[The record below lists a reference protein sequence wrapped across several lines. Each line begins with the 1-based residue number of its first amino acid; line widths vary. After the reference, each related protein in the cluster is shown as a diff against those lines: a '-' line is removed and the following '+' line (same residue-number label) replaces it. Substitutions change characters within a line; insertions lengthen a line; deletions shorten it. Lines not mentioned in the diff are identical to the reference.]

1 MTRTIHVY
9 MHCTD
14 CIYKWNNRFAG
25 FGKHTR
31 VCCSEY
37 LCSVGKVDLQAFVKM
52 KCYATVLPD
61 VPREISSQSPV
72 DAAWAVQIKRLQHR
86 ASTFHRLERLHSG
99 VSSLWGAA
107 EGHLSQKSPTW
118 RQEARSHNW
127 NNTFV
132 STSHITLV
140 RCIFFT
146 PSCVVHVGTCCV
158 WRCNTYTMY
167 LLYVYING

>member
-1 MTRTIHVY
+1 MTKPYMFTCIVPTVY
-9 MHCTD
+9 TSR
-14 CIYKWNNRFAG
+14 ITALQVSGN
-25 FGKHTR
+25 TR

-37 LCSVGKVDLQAFVKM
+37 LCSAGKVDLQAFVKM

-72 DAAWAVQIKRLQHR
+72 DAGWAAQIKRLQHR
-86 ASTFHRLERLHSG
+86 ASTFHRLESLHSG

-118 RQEARSHNW
+118 RQEAMSHNW
-127 NNTFV
+127 NVISHV
-132 STSHITLV
+132 SQV
-140 RCIFFT
+140 YFFT
-146 PSCVVHVGTCCV
+146 PSCIVHVGTCCV

-167 LLYVYING
+167 VLYVSING